1 MTTVKNIYDYINSIA
16 PYDTQE
22 EWDNSGHILG
32 DFRAEVKK
40 AVMALDATRQ
50 TALFAKETGAQL
62 VLTHHPVIFGSISN
76 VKTGTAVYDFVS
88 NKINVLCAHTNFD
101 KAQGGINESLAQI
114 LELENI
120 QRLEDGFTVAGDL
133 KCEMSADDFVQLVS
147 DRLYCQ
153 GIRYTDSDRIIKKIA
168 LCGGAGGDFI
178 ETAMA
183 NADCYLT
190 GELKYHEMLECAEK
204 GFCAISAGHFETEN
218 SAFLMLKEK
227 LEKIFT
233 DVEFIVAPNENPVH
247 SI

>member
-22 EWDNSGHILG
+22 EWDNSGHIIG

-40 AVMALDATRQ
+40 VVMALDATRQ
-50 TALFAKETGAQL
+50 TALYAKETGAQL
-62 VLTHHPVIFGSISN
+62 VLTHHPLIFGSISD

-88 NKINVLCAHTNFD
+88 SKINVLCAHTNFD
-101 KAQGGINESLAQI
+101 KADGGINENLAQI
-114 LELENI
+114 IELEN
-120 QRLEDGFTVAGDL
+120 LEHFDDGFVVTGDL

-147 DRLYCQ
+147 EKLDCQ
-153 GIRYTDSDRIIKKIA
+153 GIRYTDSDRIIKKVA

-178 ETAMA
+178 DTAMA

-190 GELKYHEMLECAEK
+190 GELKYHEMLDCAEK
-204 GFCAISAGHFETEN
+204 DFCVISAGHFETEN

-233 DVEFIVAPNENPVH
+233 DVEFVAAPNENPVH